1 MAKGKSTSTKN
12 TKKARKKK
20 RRYSRIRI
28 VVNIV
33 VTLAVIFAVYKA
45 ATYTYNY
52 MFKTV
57 STEQTGPNYSDVS
70 RITVSEG
77 DSTADIAKNLKDEG
91 LINSELMFRFK
102 SRFGGYDGTY
112 KFGVYNIPSGLSD
125 EEIMLLLQRGNSENR
140 SITIPEGYTIE
151 QIANYLDS
159 EGICTHDEFINQVQN
174 GTYNY
179 EFLNGVPD
187 NVTYK
192 LEGFLY
198 PDTYYIA
205 EEANAEYVINVMLEQ
220 FDNIYQNQLKDK
232 LKDSGKSVYEAVT
245 VASIIEKE
253 VLLDEERPIV
263 ASVIYNRLNQG
274 MPLQIDAT
282 VIYAIG
288 MHTDNLTVNQL
299 QYDSPYNTYVYEG
312 LPLGPIS
319 NPRLASIEAAIEP
332 AETNYLYYVL
342 ESASGSNHVF
352 CEDYDSFIAAKSAY
366 KAN

>member
-1 MAKGKSTSTKN
+1 
-12 TKKARKKK
+12 
-20 RRYSRIRI
+20 
-28 VVNIV
+28 
-33 VTLAVIFAVYKA
+33 
-45 ATYTYNY
+45 

-70 RITVSEG
+70 RITVTEG

-112 KFGVYNIPSGLSD
+112 KYGVYNIPSGLSD

-140 SITIPEGYTIE
+140 SITSPEGYTIE
-151 QIANYLDS
+151 QRANSLDS

-245 VASIIEKE
+245 VAS
-253 VLLDEERPIV
+253 
-263 ASVIYNRLNQG
+263 
-274 MPLQIDAT
+274 
-282 VIYAIG
+282 
-288 MHTDNLTVNQL
+288 
-299 QYDSPYNTYVYEG
+299 
-312 LPLGPIS
+312 
-319 NPRLASIEAAIEP
+319 
-332 AETNYLYYVL
+332 
-342 ESASGSNHVF
+342 
-352 CEDYDSFIAAKSAY
+352 
-366 KAN
+366 